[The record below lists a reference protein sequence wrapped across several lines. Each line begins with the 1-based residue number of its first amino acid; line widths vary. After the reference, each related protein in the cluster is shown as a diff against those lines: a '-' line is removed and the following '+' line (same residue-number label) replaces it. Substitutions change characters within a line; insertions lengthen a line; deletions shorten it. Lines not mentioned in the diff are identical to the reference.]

1 MKNIIK
7 TQVNHTVLFASL
19 FLISS
24 INCFAQTYITNTT
37 VVDVENQKLIPNQ
50 TVVINKDVIS
60 NIQPSKKIKIPANA
74 TIIDG
79 TGKFLSPGL
88 TDAHIHFFQN
98 GGIYSR
104 PDVIDL
110 RKYMPYEKE
119 IEATKINMEDKL
131 RRYLQNGITT
141 VFDVGASVHFLKQRN
156 DFKNVNFAPTIYIT
170 GPLATTYEPKV
181 YENLEE
187 NEPFTLTK
195 SIEDGIQSVQKQ
207 LPYKPDFI
215 KIWYIAGADGL
226 SVEESARKNLPI
238 VKAVIDEAHK
248 YNLKV
253 AVHATERIT
262 AQLAVE
268 NGADFLVHSVD
279 NEIIKPEFVQLLKS
293 KKTIVCPTLVVVR
306 NYNTSL
312 SQNAKFSLYE
322 FEKSDAFQLGSLGDL
337 KHISDTTLVN
347 RYKNMIQSQRAK
359 DKAMTEEKNML
370 TNLKLLSDAG
380 VIIATG
386 TDAGNIG
393 TLHATSY
400 QAELKMMQE
409 SGITNWQI
417 LTASTLNPAKILDKQ
432 KEFGSIVV
440 GKKAD
445 LILLDENPVE
455 NLENLTKI
463 NKVINK
469 GVVFNPKDLLKDT
482 PEILVQRQLNGYNY
496 RNIEAF
502 LEPYADNVEL
512 YNYPNTLI
520 GKGKEAMRNTYT
532 KMFEETPNLHCELKG
547 RIVQGN
553 VVIDKE
559 RVQFGNKFIEAT
571 AIYHIEN
578 GKIQKV
584 YFIQ

>member
-1 MKNIIK
+1 MKNTNK
-7 TQVNHTVLFASL
+7 RQASQTFFLAVLCI
-19 FLISS
+19 ISS
-24 INCFAQTYITNTT
+24 FHGFAQTYITNTT
-37 VVDVENQKLIPNQ
+37 IVDVENQKLIPNQ
-50 TVVINKDVIS
+50 TVVIENEVIS
-60 NIQPSKKIKIPANA
+60 NIQPTKKIKIPANA
-74 TIIDG
+74 FTIDG
-79 TGKFLSPGL
+79 TGKYLSPGL

-119 IEATKINMEDKL
+119 IAATKTNMEDKL

-141 VFDVGASVHFLKQRN
+141 VFDVGASVHFLQQRN
-156 DFKNVNFAPTIYIT
+156 DFKNANFAPTIYIT

-181 YENLEE
+181 YENLKE

-195 SIEDGIQSVQKQ
+195 SIEEGIQSVQKQ

-248 YNLKV
+248 HNLKV

-279 NEIIKPEFVQLLKS
+279 NEIIKPELVQLLKS

-322 FEKSDAFQLGSLGDL
+322 FEKSDAFQLGSLEDL

-347 RYKNMIQSQRAK
+347 RYKNMIQSQVSK
-359 DKAMTEEKNML
+359 DKSMMEEKIML

-409 SGITNWQI
+409 SGMTNWQI

-432 KEFGSIVV
+432 LEFGSIAK

-502 LEPYADNVEL
+502 LEPYSESVEL
-512 YNYPNTLI
+512 YTYPNTLI
-520 GKGKEAMRNTYT
+520 GKGKEAMRNIYT
-532 KMFEETPNLHCELKG
+532 KMFEETINLHCELKG

>member
-1 MKNIIK
+1 MKNTNK
-7 TQVNHTVLFASL
+7 RQTSQTFLLAVLCI
-19 FLISS
+19 ISS
-24 INCFAQTYITNTT
+24 FHGFAQTYITNTT
-37 VVDVENQKLIPNQ
+37 IVDVENQKLIPNQ
-50 TVVINKDVIS
+50 TVVIENELIS
-60 NIQPSKKIKIPANA
+60 NIQPTKKIKIPANA
-74 TIIDG
+74 ITIDG
-79 TGKFLSPGL
+79 TGKYLSPGL

-119 IEATKINMEDKL
+119 IEATKTNMEDKL

-156 DFKNVNFAPTIYIT
+156 DFKNANFAPTIYIT

-181 YENLEE
+181 YENLKE

-195 SIEDGIQSVQKQ
+195 SIEEGIQSVQKQ

-306 NYNTSL
+306 NYNSSL
-312 SQNAKFSLYE
+312 SQNSKFSEYE
-322 FEKSDAFQLGSLGDL
+322 FEKSDAFQLGSLEDL

-347 RYKNMIQSQRAK
+347 RYKNMIQSQVSK
-359 DKAMTEEKNML
+359 DKSMMEEKMML

-409 SGITNWQI
+409 SGMTNWQI

-432 KEFGSIVV
+432 KEFGSIAK

-502 LEPYADNVEL
+502 LEPYSESVEL
-512 YNYPNTLI
+512 YSYPNTLI